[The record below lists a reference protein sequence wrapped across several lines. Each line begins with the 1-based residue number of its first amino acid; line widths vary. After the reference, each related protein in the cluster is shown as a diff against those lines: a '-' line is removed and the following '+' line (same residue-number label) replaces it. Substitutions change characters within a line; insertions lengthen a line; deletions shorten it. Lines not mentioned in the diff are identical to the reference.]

1 MHPTLAK
8 RFYNIAFELGVPP
21 RAFIRELAGAGL
33 SVGNQMVVIPDELET
48 RIREVYAGLHAPP
61 PPVETESEVEVPDS
75 TEEVAVAE
83 GDATATEAVDEAPAE
98 AIEAPEPVE
107 TAEVAE
113 AAEAPVETEAQ
124 PAPAVDEPV
133 PVAAEAETAT
143 EDVVAE
149 PEAEPTV
156 EEPAVAEPATAD
168 AATTKPK
175 RSPKTVK
182 GKGKGKG
189 KGSER
194 TPPRAGDAPKPIDLV
209 PTIDPRAGRLVKEAP
224 RGGIPGVTAPP
235 RPRGGDAGLSNLN
248 PTIPHSDRAPG
259 RARDGHRRTNV
270 PDRFRGK
277 RGKETFHMRRRTRK
291 RSTAP
296 AKPRPTAFDV
306 EPPVSVKKFAELSA
320 YKAAEIIKVLFKNH
334 KMMVNPNSILDKDT
348 LEILGLE
355 LEIDLTFVKRETAE
369 DVLLTRV
376 SQEDDPADLRQRP
389 PVVTILG
396 HVDHGKTTLLD
407 KIRESDVASHEAG
420 GITQHISASQ
430 ITLEDG
436 RRVTFI
442 DTPGHEAFTEMRAR
456 GAQVTDVVVLIVAA
470 DDGVMPQ
477 TEESIS
483 HIKAAEVPMIVAIT
497 KSDRPNA
504 DTTRVR
510 QQLTEH
516 GVFVEGYGGD
526 VSAFDVSGITGL
538 GVQDLLEHIALM
550 AEVEAERFRA
560 NPSRAAEG
568 TVIESENSPK
578 RGVVATVLVQ
588 NGSLKPGDSVLAG
601 EAFGS
606 VRAMF
611 NHLGKP
617 TKLALPGDAVEII
630 GLDQPPGAGS
640 KFYVLEETNK
650 AREIAETRRQAARER
665 ELAAQSKPT
674 TIESLFGAIDE
685 GKIAELNVVLKADV
699 RGSLEPIKGLLARL
713 GTDEVR
719 VKVIHSAVGAVN
731 DSDVIL
737 ASASNAWVIG
747 FNVSVDDRA
756 RDRAK
761 KTAVEIRTYRI
772 IYEIESDVRD
782 ALEGKLAPEQREVV
796 LGHAE
801 VLQIF
806 QSSRLGNI
814 AGCRVRDG
822 LIRRDAQIRVIRGGK
837 VIETLGMA
845 SLRREKDEVREVK
858 EGFECGIRLQGWD
871 QYEQGDELESFTM
884 EEVRRTLD

>member
-1 MHPTLAK
+1 MAK

-33 SVGNQMVVIPDELET
+33 SVGNQMVVIPGELET

-61 PPVETESEVEVPDS
+61 EPEPELEHEGPEAPDDRVATEDGPVDEGTVQDAPPQGVEAPLVETPLVEEAVTASVEVVDEVE
-75 TEEVAVAE
+75 
-83 GDATATEAVDEAPAE
+83 GVDESLPA
-98 AIEAPEPVE
+98 AAQ
-107 TAEVAE
+107 
-113 AAEAPVETEAQ
+113 AEAPVVDEGAEAPGATTVTELPATTEDAA
-124 PAPAVDEPV
+124 PAPKTRKA
-133 PVAAEAETAT
+133 
-143 EDVVAE
+143 
-149 PEAEPTV
+149 
-156 EEPAVAEPATAD
+156 
-168 AATTKPK
+168 PK
-175 RSPKTVK
+175 QK
-182 GKGKGKG
+182 GR
-189 KGSER
+189 ER
-194 TPPRAGDAPKPIDLV
+194 KPPRAGEAPTAIDLV

-235 RPRGGDAGLSNLN
+235 RTRGGGDGLSNLN
-248 PTIPHSDRAPG
+248 PTIPHADRAPG
-259 RARDGHRRTNV
+259 RARDGHRRTTV

-291 RSTAP
+291 RSSAP
-296 AKPRPTAFDV
+296 LRPRPTAFDV

-334 KMMVNPNSILDKDT
+334 KMMVNPNSMLDRDT
-348 LEILGLE
+348 LEILALE
-355 LEIDLTFVKRETAE
+355 LEIDLTFVRRETAE

-376 SQEDDPADLRQRP
+376 SQEDKPEDLEQRP

-407 KIRESDVASHEAG
+407 KIRASDVAAHEAG

-430 ITLEDG
+430 ITLSDG

-526 VSAFDVSGITGL
+526 VSAFDVSGITGQ
-538 GVQDLLEHIALM
+538 GVQELLEHIALM

-560 NPSRAAEG
+560 NPSRPAEG
-568 TVIESENSPK
+568 TVIESENSPQ

-611 NHLGKP
+611 NHLGQQ
-617 TKLALPGDAVEII
+617 TKVAMPGDAVEII
-630 GLDQPPGAGS
+630 GLDQPPAAGS

-650 AREIAETRRQAARER
+650 AREIAETRRQSARER

-747 FNVSVDDRA
+747 FNVPVDDRA

-782 ALEGKLAPEQREVV
+782 ALEGKLAPEQREVI

-806 QSSRLGNI
+806 QSSRLGSI

-822 LIRRDAQIRVIRGGK
+822 LIRRDSQVRVIRDGE
-837 VIETLGMA
+837 VLQTSGMA

-871 QYEQGDELESFTM
+871 GFQQGDELESFTM
-884 EEVRRTLD
+884 EEVRRTLE